1 MRIKILSLIL
11 CMTLVFS
18 IAGCSSDKKNTSS
31 DDALETTKWDDE
43 ALDNSDSEK
52 EDEYDN
58 KDKKK
63 NDKARSRKRSEK
75 GGNDTENLDKIT
87 YTYRNN
93 PVEGSYGK
101 DIYALGN
108 YCTID
113 LNEEIRYKYPKLS
126 NVTDRFNSDMEKE
139 IMDFVRG
146 SDADVLEMWE
156 EGFLGYYEEDRLFH
170 PVRADEKVFS
180 FFTENYSFYGGAHGT
195 TSFTGY
201 NYDPETGK
209 EISFSDVIRD
219 TDDLPEIIFDEL
231 TDQNADL
238 KDYFDELPSDKENLT
253 NSIPGRLENNADG
266 LSWALDYDG
275 IIFNFEDYAMG
286 SYAIGSQTVKI
297 GFSDYP
303 EIFTDSYTDYE
314 GSGQLPD
321 IADVAVKLKDAGTIE
336 IGDVSSD
343 GNSEDRTSTDNNR
356 DKEVPDLPKGQIINI
371 SKDDQNK
378 MNLFV
383 SNFAEQGFSE
393 YDDEHPDVSVLTEYA
408 YIWSRINKHSN
419 IEIENSYYKIGFDK
433 IREIVNKYFGLKLT
447 NDDFYEYNWA
457 RSRSGGFCK
466 NGYFYVPAADGESYP
481 TFAVVEQA
489 EDSGNGLLWLYF
501 TTYEVSLD
509 TYWDS
514 GESVPKKYY
523 SLSAKEA
530 SEAPYL
536 TKGYQG
542 LAIVRTDGDSYKLK
556 YYKLY

>member
-1 MRIKILSLIL
+1 MRIKLLSLML
-11 CMTLVFS
+11 CMTLMFS
-18 IAGCSSDKKNTSS
+18 ISGCSSDKMGSS
-31 DDALETTKWDDE
+31 SEDDALETTKWDDT
-43 ALDNSDSEK
+43 LDNS
-52 EDEYDN
+52 N
-58 KDKKK
+58 KDNVNKNDDKDNIK
-63 NDKARSRKRSEK
+63 NDKSRSSKKNRDSRNDSE
-75 GGNDTENLDKIT
+75 DIDKIT

-108 YCTID
+108 YCTIELD
-113 LNEEIRYKYPKLS
+113 EEIRDKYPELS
-126 NVTDRFNSDMEKE
+126 NVADRFNSDMEKE

-170 PVRADEKVFS
+170 PVRADGKVFS

-201 NYDPETGK
+201 NYDPETGE
-209 EISFSDVIRD
+209 EISFDDVIKD
-219 TDDLPEIIFDEL
+219 TDNLPEIIFDEL
-231 TDQNADL
+231 TAQNGDL
-238 KDYFDELPSDKENLT
+238 KDYFDELPSDKENLM

-275 IIFNFEDYAMG
+275 IRFNFEDYAMG

-297 GFSDYP
+297 SFSDYP

-314 GSGQLPD
+314 ESRRVPD
-321 IADVAVKLKDAGTIE
+321 IEEIAVKLEDAGTIE
-336 IGDVSSD
+336 IGDVSSA

-356 DKEVPDLPKGQIINI
+356 DKEVPDLPKGHIINI

-383 SNFAEQGFSE
+383 SNFAEQGFRE
-393 YDDEHPDVSVLTEYA
+393 YDDEYPDVSVLTEYA
-408 YIWSRINKHSN
+408 YIWSRINKRSN

-433 IREIVNKYFGLKLT
+433 IKEIVDKYFGLRLT

-457 RSRSGGFCK
+457 KSRSGGFCK

-481 TFAVVEQA
+481 AFAVVEQA
-489 EDSGNGLLWLYF
+489 EDSGNGILWLYF

-514 GESVPKKYY
+514 GDSVPKKYY

-542 LAIVRTDGDSYKLK
+542 LAIVRKDGESYKLK